1 MDLKA
6 YLQIDSLEGLLKYNN
21 IEVPRLRGI
30 RWMKYENK
38 ISEIDKDFINDV
50 EVESL
55 RELISAVPFFD
66 PNSFVFR
73 CDDISEWN
81 YNHHVIKVL
90 NPKYKPDGYESEF
103 IDLVDWSKI
112 HGKYRKILKRVSK
125 NTLNNAK
132 KQFDIFNKYVGR
144 EDVICIHTRIGG
156 ANFKYY
162 NGFNLIKN
170 EWWLEKVDDYFD
182 NTYCDIYAKIK
193 VPEGFEKSYLKSSE
207 DE

>member
-55 RELISAVPFFD
+55 RELVSAVPFFD
-66 PNSFVFR
+66 PNSSVF
-73 CDDISEWN
+73 CYDNISEWN

-90 NPKYKPDGYESEF
+90 NP
-103 IDLVDWSKI
+103 
-112 HGKYRKILKRVSK
+112 
-125 NTLNNAK
+125 
-132 KQFDIFNKYVGR
+132 
-144 EDVICIHTRIGG
+144 
-156 ANFKYY
+156 
-162 NGFNLIKN
+162 
-170 EWWLEKVDDYFD
+170 
-182 NTYCDIYAKIK
+182 TYSI
-193 VPEGFEKSYLKSSE
+193 
-207 DE
+207 